1 MSTGVTITL
10 IICGTGIAFCLIDLV
25 SQSIKLKQR
34 ETTARCLANLIELN
48 DKLENDEGEEK
59 A

>member
-25 SQSIKLKQR
+25 SQAIKLKKM
-34 ETTARCLANLIELN
+34 ETTARFLMHLDELN
-48 DKLENDEGEEK
+48 DKLGNEEAEEK

>member
-10 IICGTGIAFCLIDLV
+10 IICGTAIVVCLIDLV

-34 ETTARCLANLIELN
+34 EATAKSLANLSDLN
-48 DKLENDEGEEK
+48 DKLINEEAEEK

>member
-25 SQSIKLKQR
+25 SQAIKLKKL
-34 ETTARCLANLIELN
+34 ETTAKCLVHLNELN
-48 DKLENDEGEEK
+48 DKLGNEEAEEK